1 MKLTKSQLIQNINEE
16 LSSDEIQQ
24 ILNYMEPIFSG
35 INSNRKIMDKNV
47 QILQAKINKVDETGL
62 LRLRHYEQTGEVM
75 VQPFREPEGTGELG
89 ELPQDAEDTMRDPGD
104 TRSLGPDAPEDELD
118 PNFMP
123 TEGKAI
129 KLTNSKLKQIIKEK
143 AMNLLD
149 ETRLKNSQHLLEV
162 RKQLLEFAA
171 GLRYPAIV
179 KYIKLTSSPNFA
191 DANSSDEKLVRDWEK
206 ARKIIRD
213 DKQYVLN
220 FIRELVRGLK
230 SGAPAPQ
237 TRSASGPASSG
248 LPGGGNKPSKP
259 AGASTG
265 QDILKTLEHVIKEE
279 LELVLLEHAKN
290 YVWGVKGPGRVA
302 NQYSLRPFHSTEK

>member
-89 ELPQDAEDTMRDPGD
+89 ELPPDAGDTMRDPGD
-104 TRSLGPDAPEDELD
+104 TRSLGPDAPEDELN
-118 PNFMP
+118 PKFMP
-123 TEGKAI
+123 TEGKTI
-129 KLTNSKLKQIIKEK
+129 KLTKSQFKQVIEEE
-143 AMNLLD
+143 L
-149 ETRLKNSQHLLEV
+149 
-162 RKQLLEFAA
+162 
-171 GLRYPAIV
+171 GL
-179 KYIKLTSSPNFA
+179 
-191 DANSSDEKLVRDWEK
+191 
-206 ARKIIRD
+206 
-213 DKQYVLN
+213 
-220 FIRELVRGLK
+220 
-230 SGAPAPQ
+230 
-237 TRSASGPASSG
+237 
-248 LPGGGNKPSKP
+248 
-259 AGASTG
+259 
-265 QDILKTLEHVIKEE
+265 ILK
-279 LELVLLEHAKN
+279 EHAKN